1 MEYLFVHDKQ
11 GGGWLKIDSVEKLI
25 DYHQKTNNRYEG
37 ALQMYLQ
44 GKRPQKMSLEERIS
58 LDMDNN
64 KDWKYLQA
72 AIIMAQN
79 VGGTLFDGFRCLN
92 MEFGSKELKD
102 IQEYGACYLNCV
114 GGSTFSVDYMSPLSA
129 RQGCCSEATIK
140 LIMDNKYNH
149 ALHEFEDCID
159 DYGKGKGRYLTKNE
173 FILYN
178 CILTCFITRLEEQ
191 AENLETMKMVT
202 EQSLRLWENREP
214 K

>member
-1 MEYLFVHDKQ
+1 MKGAYMEYLFVHDKQ
-11 GGGWLKIDSVEKLI
+11 GGWWLKIDSVEKLI

-114 GGSTFSVDYMSPLSA
+114 GGSTFSVDYDNFCRRDELIFPNFQISDIRIKQFDKGQHYYAYVGDMQVRDGDVLKWNTYD
-129 RQGCCSEATIK
+129 EAYTRAC
-140 LIMDNKYNH
+140 
-149 ALHEFEDCID
+149 ALV
-159 DYGKGKGRYLTKNE
+159 GRK
-173 FILYN
+173 
-178 CILTCFITRLEEQ
+178 
-191 AENLETMKMVT
+191 
-202 EQSLRLWENREP
+202 
-214 K
+214 